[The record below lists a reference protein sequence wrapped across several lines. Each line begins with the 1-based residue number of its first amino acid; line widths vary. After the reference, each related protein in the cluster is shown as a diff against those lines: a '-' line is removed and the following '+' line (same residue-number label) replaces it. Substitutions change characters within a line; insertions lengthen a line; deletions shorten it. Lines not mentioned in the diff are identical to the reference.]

1 MWDNSWTGVR
11 SPSAPLHPIK
21 NRLTKRFFNTLH
33 LYFGSTISSNI
44 KDNKA
49 AWEEAFDHKKEGW
62 GDNND
67 RRLCT
72 EKLP

>member
-1 MWDNSWTGVR
+1 M
-11 SPSAPLHPIK
+11 
-21 NRLTKRFFNTLH
+21 
-33 LYFGSTISSNI
+33 SNYI

-49 AWEEAFDHKKEGW
+49 AWEKAFDHKKEGW